1 MSSDETLPLEDE
13 SGPDWKERLGA
24 AQRAAKA
31 LFATRA
37 AIFREELA
45 QKGAHFGKAALW
57 LSLAVAFAL
66 LALLLL
72 AALSAAILIRLLGG
86 PIAGLTGAFFLYL
99 LIAGAVGFLGI
110 RSLGRVR
117 PFDFPVTR
125 DEVAKDLEAI
135 REEPEIADEGPASP
149 EALAAERASIAGE
162 EDELEEDVVEERAI
176 EDSDLEQR
184 FRAGSE

>member
-1 MSSDETLPLEDE
+1 MSSGETLPLEDE

-117 PFDFPVTR
+117 PFDFPLTR